1 MSERLR
7 RFDLFGSPIQLRYPD
22 GSTEYRTACGSY
34 ATLFA
39 FLVSLVFLISQIL
52 VMKGYNATLFT
63 NAIAVD
69 YFDKDYVL
77 KGDSSD
83 FKIAVGTLSGL
94 WDITVW
100 IEIDRYDFSDLIE
113 IPTEPCSEE
122 DIAKFYPMRESQRDI
137 LEFGY
142 GLLCLD
148 YSKLEIMG

>member
-83 FKIAVGTLSGL
+83 FKIAVGTVAGL
-94 WDITVW
+94 WDITVRL
-100 IEIDRYDFSDLIE
+100 EVDKDGFVDVIE

-122 DIAKFYPMRESQRDI
+122 DFAKFYPVRESQSDI
-137 LEFGY
+137 TAG
-142 GLLCLD
+142 GINLLCLD
-148 YSKLEIMG
+148 YSKLEIKG